1 MALSLF
7 IILLFVISLFFS
19 FLLKAISLD
28 VFVGRRMKLNI
39 KKNKRAV
46 VKRKWEWRQKKAEKK
61 G

>member
-28 VFVGRRMKLNI
+28 VFVGRRMKLN

>member
-28 VFVGRRMKLNI
+28 VFVGRRMKFN